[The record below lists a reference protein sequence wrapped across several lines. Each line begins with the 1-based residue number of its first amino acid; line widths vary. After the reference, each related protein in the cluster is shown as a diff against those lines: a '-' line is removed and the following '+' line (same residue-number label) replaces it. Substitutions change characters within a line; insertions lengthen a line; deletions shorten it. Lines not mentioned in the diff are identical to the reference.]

1 MKKTDCNPIVAFP
14 IVVLI
19 GAEIAL
25 AGNQGGAKAGGLPVF
40 SLCVALV
47 LIWAV
52 RLGNHL
58 FTCIRKVG
66 KDDRFDAIKPAFTT
80 TVRKDFGVVAIIGL
94 LVWLAGFGLEVTA
107 DRQNS
112 RFRADPANKG
122 TFIHTGVWAWSLHPD
137 YEAYKKRTPVLVPRP
152 QAAPRGPA
160 ES

>member
-1 MKKTDCNPIVAFP
+1 MKKTDCNPIAAFP

-25 AGNQGGAKAGGLPVF
+25 AGSQGGAKAGGLPVF

-58 FTCIRKVG
+58 FTCIRKV
-66 KDDRFDAIKPAFTT
+66 
-80 TVRKDFGVVAIIGL
+80 RKDFGAVAIIGL